1 MLWSISV
8 DMWSVGCIM
17 AELLTRKVLFAG
29 VDRIHLVKYV
39 VCIDSNDMLM
49 LNVML
54 AIVFLFQKKA
64 ANEDFM
70 CMCVYL
76 NSLH

>member
-1 MLWSISV
+1 
-8 DMWSVGCIM
+8 M

-54 AIVFLFQKKA
+54 AIVFLFPK
-64 ANEDFM
+64 E
-70 CMCVYL
+70 
-76 NSLH
+76 SS

>member
-39 VCIDSNDMLM
+39 VSIDSNDMLM

-54 AIVFLFQKKA
+54 AIVFLFPKRKQLMKIS
-64 ANEDFM
+64 
-70 CMCVYL
+70 CVCVCI
-76 NSLH
+76 